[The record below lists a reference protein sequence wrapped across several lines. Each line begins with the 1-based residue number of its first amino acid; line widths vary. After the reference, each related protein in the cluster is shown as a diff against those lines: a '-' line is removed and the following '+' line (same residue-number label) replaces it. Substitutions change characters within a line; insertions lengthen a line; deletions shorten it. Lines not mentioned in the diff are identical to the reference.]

1 MRILADEKKG
11 ITVKIDAELHAQVK
25 EYIEQHG
32 ITMAEFVTMA
42 LDDELHPK
50 FEQKEKNNMGNMRT
64 VAFQVP
70 EELFQ
75 RLKDYLHRND
85 ISQKDFVLGLI
96 EDELDR
102 EQTERENASKNE
114 QFHEDDEDEILSE
127 DGTAE
132 DFEPDDISEAA
143 DITDID
149 EDEEGDEYE
158 LEDNDEYEAETE
170 KDESEDESEE
180 DAEDE
185 SESENETAGFSMG
198 M

>member
-1 MRILADEKKG
+1 MTDEKKG

-32 ITMAEFVTMA
+32 MTMAEFVTLA
-42 LDDELHPK
+42 LDNELHPK

-75 RLKDYLHRND
+75 RLKDYLHRNN

-102 EQTERENASKNE
+102 EQAERESAAENE
-114 QFHEDDEDEILSE
+114 HSHEDDEDEILSE

-132 DFEPDDISEAA
+132 DFEPDDISEEA
-143 DITDID
+143 DGLYEDTDEGED
-149 EDEEGDEYE
+149 EDEY
-158 LEDNDEYEAETE
+158 
-170 KDESEDESEE
+170 ESEDEFAE

-185 SESENETAGFSMG
+185 SESEDETAGFSMG